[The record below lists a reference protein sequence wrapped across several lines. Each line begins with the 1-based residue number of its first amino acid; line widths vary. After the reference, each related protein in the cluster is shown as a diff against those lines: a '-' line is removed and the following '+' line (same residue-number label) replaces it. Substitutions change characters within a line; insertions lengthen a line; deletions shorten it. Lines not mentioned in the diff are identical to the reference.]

1 METIVGERQWTKA
14 KIAALNDSQ
23 LAHSNF
29 DELVRIV
36 RESNVPVQH
45 LAHIHTMEGDT
56 VVRLAYWARQV
67 CRREIA

>member
-1 METIVGERQWTKA
+1 MVAIVGELKWTKA

-29 DELVRIV
+29 DELVGIV
-36 RESNVPVQH
+36 LESGVPVH
-45 LAHIHTMEGDT
+45 DLAHIHTMEGDT